1 MCFGG
6 AIDPLEDYG
15 VGTGRKGEEV
25 GSRMHIRRNRH
36 VWTLGWWAAASE
48 QVAIR
53 WETHRT
59 ARLIRRDI
67 GLSDVHD
74 IDDLIGLVSARRGK
88 PIKVL
93 RLPLPTKVSAFCIST
108 PRVDFVV
115 VDSTASGLTQ
125 LHATLHELGHFLLD
139 GDQVDQAASH
149 EPLPGDLLEQLVPAL
164 DPQAVTNYFKRSH
177 YASKQERRVEAF
189 ATVMLE
195 RHLALRRDTDA
206 GGLASTFTHRRTGV

>member
-1 MCFGG
+1 V
-6 AIDPLEDYG
+6 A
-15 VGTGRKGEEV
+15 T
-25 GSRMHIRRNRH
+25 
-36 VWTLGWWAAASE
+36 AAE
-48 QVAIR
+48 QIAIR

-74 IDDLIGLVSARRGK
+74 IEGLIGLVSARRRK

-108 PRVDFVV
+108 PNVDFIV
-115 VDSTASGLTQ
+115 VDSTASELTQ

-139 GDQVDQAASH
+139 GDHAEGGKPH
-149 EPLPGDLLEQLVPAL
+149 EPLPGELLEQLVPSL

-195 RHLALRRDTDA
+195 RYLALRRDTDA
-206 GGLASTFTHRRTGV
+206 NGLASTFTHRRAGV